1 MKNCELGLSR
11 LTKKRDEY
19 GIILVKNGIPQIR
32 LGYTLN
38 PFPSRTRSPSSHF
51 PFPYFS
57 APFSY
62 RHNYGTNVEKTD
74 GRKRDF
80 PRPFSPLGA
89 GGLLFPPLRA
99 GRRAAGRHDRN
110 DPSRRSSF
118 RPDTTRKL
126 GAVLVLCPQRCP

>member
-80 PRPFSPLGA
+80 SRPFSPLGA
-89 GGLLFPPLRA
+89 GGLLFLPSAPVVVLRAGTTEMIHRA
-99 GRRAAGRHDRN
+99 GRRSGPTRHEN
-110 DPSRRSSF
+110 
-118 RPDTTRKL
+118 
-126 GAVLVLCPQRCP
+126 